1 MTMEINDQHKK
12 LLKAIGLTDKDFER
26 FDGTSVTYEFDSVKG
41 VRLYDPDYE
50 TSYNEYIDVDGWS
63 AWSSENDTFM
73 GDILKGA
80 WEEWERREKMSKD
93 SSQEELAESLEKKFG
108 PKPDPEED

>member
-1 MTMEINDQHKK
+1 MEISDKHRK
-12 LLKAIGLTDKDFER
+12 LLKAFGLTDEDFER
-26 FDGTSVTYEFDSVKG
+26 FDGTSVTYEFDPVKG
-41 VRLYDPDYE
+41 VRLFDPDYT

-80 WEEWERREKMSKD
+80 GEEWERREKMSKD
-93 SSQEELAESLEKKFG
+93 SSHEELAESLEKKFDTK
-108 PKPDPEED
+108 PKPN